1 MNEQSNYT
9 SSKKA
14 WQEAEAILVGAGAGM
29 GVDSGLPD
37 FGGNQDFGKPI
48 HPWPRWGS
56 NLKRWPTHI
65 GLQNPSLAWGF
76 YGHRLNLY
84 QKTKPHSGFN
94 ILLNKFK
101 EEKIPMFVFTS
112 NVDSHFQKTGFEENQ
127 IMECHGS
134 LMHFQ
139 CIEECGQPIWPIS
152 PDLLLQ
158 INPDNLLAKEPLP
171 SCPQCGS
178 LARPNILMFSD
189 FAWNSTR
196 TYGQRQRFE
205 KWIEKF
211 KNKNLL
217 IIELGAGTN
226 IPTVRLTCEEVY
238 QSAGNHFIR
247 VNPGESECGLKN
259 TLIPTHGS
267 KRCNKSN
274 LSKLL
279 KYSPT
284 VIII

>member
-1 MNEQSNYT
+1 MHQDSILAAKN
-9 SSKKA
+9 A
-14 WQEAEAILVGAGAGM
+14 WQEAEAILIGAGAGM

-37 FGGNQDFGKPI
+37 FRGKSGFWKAYPPLAEMGI
-48 HPWPRWGS
+48 EFEEMANPYWFT
-56 NLKRWPTHI
+56 K
-65 GLQNPSLAWGF
+65 NPSLAWGF

-84 QKTKPHSGFN
+84 QKTKPHRGFN

-101 EEKIPMFVFTS
+101 EENIPMFVFTS

-139 CIEECGQPIWPIS
+139 CIEECGQPIWPIG

-158 INPDNLLAKEPLP
+158 INPDNLLAEEPLP

-196 TYGQRQRFE
+196 TYAQRQRFE

-238 QSAGNHFIR
+238 QSSGNQFIR
-247 VNPGESECGLKN
+247 INPWESECGLKN
-259 TLIPTHGS
+259 TLS
-267 KRCNKSN
+267 
-274 LSKLL
+274 LL
-279 KYSPT
+279 MSAKDAIKAISQNH
-284 VIII
+284 

>member
-1 MNEQSNYT
+1 
-9 SSKKA
+9 
-14 WQEAEAILVGAGAGM
+14 M
-29 GVDSGLPD
+29 GIEFEEMANPYW
-37 FGGNQDFGKPI
+37 FTK
-48 HPWPRWGS
+48 
-56 NLKRWPTHI
+56 
-65 GLQNPSLAWGF
+65 NPSLAWGF

-84 QKTKPHSGFN
+84 QKTKTHSGFN
-94 ILLNKFK
+94 ILLTKFK
-101 EEKIPMFVFTS
+101 EEKIPIFVFTS
-112 NVDSHFQKTGFEENQ
+112 NVDSHFQKTGFSEKQ

-139 CIEECGQPIWPIS
+139 CMEECGQPIWPIS
-152 PDLLLQ
+152 PDLLIP

-196 TYGQRQRFE
+196 TYAQRQRFE

-226 IPTVRLTCEEVY
+226 IPTVRLKCEEVY

-247 VNPGESECGLKN
+247 VNPRESECGLRN
-259 TLIPTHGS
+259 S
-267 KRCNKSN
+267 
-274 LSKLL
+274 LSLPMGAKDAI
-279 KYSPT
+279 KAISQNP
-284 VIII
+284 

>member
-1 MNEQSNYT
+1 MHQDSILAAKN
-9 SSKKA
+9 A

-37 FGGNQDFGKPI
+37 FRGKSGFWKAYPPLAKMGI
-48 HPWPRWGS
+48 EFEEMANPYWF
-56 NLKRWPTHI
+56 T
-65 GLQNPSLAWGF
+65 QNPRLLGDFTATGLIFIKRLSPIVVSIFYSTSLKK
-76 YGHRLNLY
+76 RN
-84 QKTKPHSGFN
+84 
-94 ILLNKFK
+94 
-101 EEKIPMFVFTS
+101 IPMFVFTS

-259 TLIPTHGS
+259 TLSLPMGAKDAIKAIS
-267 KRCNKSN
+267 QN
-274 LSKLL
+274 
-279 KYSPT
+279 Y
-284 VIII
+284 

>member
-1 MNEQSNYT
+1 MNEQSIIRAQ
-9 SSKKA
+9 KA
-14 WQEAEAILVGAGAGM
+14 WSECEAILIGAGAGM

-37 FGGNQDFGKPI
+37 FRGNDGFWKAYPPLAKLGIEFEQMA
-48 HPWPRWGS
+48 
-56 NLKRWPTHI
+56 
-65 GLQNPSLAWGF
+65 NPQWFTEDPKLAWGF

-94 ILLNKFK
+94 TLLTKFK
-101 EEKIPMFVFTS
+101 EEKIPIFVFTS
-112 NVDSHFQKTGFEENQ
+112 NVDGQFQKTGFSEEQ

-139 CIEECGQPIWPIS
+139 CIEECGQPIWPSS
-152 PDLLLQ
+152 PDLLIP

-189 FAWNSTR
+189 FDWNSTR
-196 TYGQRQRFE
+196 TYAQRQRFE

-247 VNPGESECGLKN
+247 VNPRESECGLKN
-259 TLIPTHGS
+259 TLSIPLGAMEAINAITQV
-267 KRCNKSN
+267 N
-274 LSKLL
+274 LQQ
-279 KYSPT
+279 
-284 VIII
+284 

>member
-1 MNEQSNYT
+1 MNEQSIIRAQ
-9 SSKKA
+9 KA
-14 WQEAEAILVGAGAGM
+14 WSECEAILIGAGAGM

-37 FGGNQDFGKPI
+37 FRGNDGFWKAYP
-48 HPWPRWGS
+48 P
-56 NLKRWPTHI
+56 LKKLGIEFSEMADPQWFTEDPK
-65 GLQNPSLAWGF
+65 LAWGF

-112 NVDSHFQKTGFEENQ
+112 NVDGHFQKTGFEENQ

-158 INPDNLLAKEPLP
+158 INPDNLLAEEPLP

-205 KWIEKF
+205 KWIDKF

-247 VNPGESECGLKN
+247 VNPRESECGLKN
-259 TLIPTHGS
+259 TLSLPMGAKDAIKTISQNP
-267 KRCNKSN
+267 
-274 LSKLL
+274 
-279 KYSPT
+279 
-284 VIII
+284 

>member
-1 MNEQSNYT
+1 MMNDRSTIRAQ
-9 SSKKA
+9 KA
-14 WQEAEAILVGAGAGM
+14 WSECEAIFIGAGAGM

-37 FGGNQDFGKPI
+37 FRGNDGFWKAYP
-48 HPWPRWGS
+48 P
-56 NLKRWPTHI
+56 LKKLGI
-65 GLQNPSLAWGF
+65 EFSEMANPQWFTEDPKLAWGF

-84 QKTKPHSGFN
+84 QKTTPHNGFN
-94 ILLNKFK
+94 ILLDKFK
-101 EEKIPMFVFTS
+101 EENIPMFVFTS

-139 CIEECGQPIWPIS
+139 CIEECGQPIWQVD
-152 PDLLLQ
+152 PDLLIQ
-158 INPDNLLAKEPLP
+158 INPANLLAKEPLP

-196 TYGQRQRFE
+196 TYEQKQKFE

-238 QSAGNHFIR
+238 QSVGNHFIR
-247 VNPGESECGLKN
+247 VNPRESECGLKN
-259 TLIPTHGS
+259 TQSLPLGAMDAINAISQNH
-267 KRCNKSN
+267 
-274 LSKLL
+274 
-279 KYSPT
+279 
-284 VIII
+284 

>member
-1 MNEQSNYT
+1 MNEQSIIRAQ
-9 SSKKA
+9 KA
-14 WQEAEAILVGAGAGM
+14 WSECEAILIGAGAGM

-37 FGGNQDFGKPI
+37 FRGNDGFWKAYPPLAKLGIEFEQMA
-48 HPWPRWGS
+48 
-56 NLKRWPTHI
+56 
-65 GLQNPSLAWGF
+65 NPQWFTEDPKLAWGF

-94 ILLNKFK
+94 TLLTKFK

-112 NVDSHFQKTGFEENQ
+112 NVDSHFQKTGFSEEQ

-134 LMHFQ
+134 LMHLQ

-152 PDLLLQ
+152 PDLLIQ
-158 INPDNLLAKEPLP
+158 INPLNLLAKEPLP

-189 FAWNSTR
+189 FDWNSTR
-196 TYGQRQRFE
+196 TYSQRQRFE

-247 VNPGESECGLKN
+247 VNPRESECGLKN
-259 TLIPTHGS
+259 TLSIPLGAMEAINAITQV
-267 KRCNKSN
+267 N
-274 LSKLL
+274 LQQ
-279 KYSPT
+279 
-284 VIII
+284 

>member
-1 MNEQSNYT
+1 MNPKT
-9 SSKKA
+9 LLLAKKT
-14 WQEAEAILVGAGAGM
+14 WKEADAILVGAGAGM

-37 FGGNQDFGKPI
+37 FRGKSGFWKAYPPLAKMGI
-48 HPWPRWGS
+48 EFEEMANPYWFT
-56 NLKRWPTHI
+56 K
-65 GLQNPSLAWGF
+65 NPSLAWGF

-94 ILLNKFK
+94 ILLTKFK
-101 EEKIPMFVFTS
+101 EENIPMFVFTS

-152 PDLLLQ
+152 PDLLIP
-158 INPDNLLAKEPLP
+158 INPENLLAKEPLP

-189 FAWNSTR
+189 FDWNSTR
-196 TYGQRQRFE
+196 TYAQRQRFE
-205 KWIEKF
+205 KWIKKF

-247 VNPGESECGLKN
+247 VNPRESECGLKN
-259 TLIPTHGS
+259 TLSIPLGAMEAINAITQV
-267 KRCNKSN
+267 N
-274 LSKLL
+274 LQQ
-279 KYSPT
+279 
-284 VIII
+284 

>member
-1 MNEQSNYT
+1 MNEQSIIQAQ
-9 SSKKA
+9 KA
-14 WQEAEAILVGAGAGM
+14 WSGCEAILIGAGAGM

-37 FGGNQDFGKPI
+37 FRGNDGFWKVYP
-48 HPWPRWGS
+48 P
-56 NLKRWPTHI
+56 LKKLGI
-65 GLQNPSLAWGF
+65 EFSEMANPQWFTEDPKLAWGF

-101 EEKIPMFVFTS
+101 EENIPMFVFTS
-112 NVDSHFQKTGFEENQ
+112 NVDSHFQKSGFHENQ

-134 LMHFQ
+134 LMHLQ
-139 CIEECGQPIWPIS
+139 CIEECGQPIWRVD
-152 PDLLLQ
+152 PDLLIQ

-171 SCPQCGS
+171 SCPQCDS

-189 FAWNSTR
+189 FTWDSSR

-211 KNKNLL
+211 KNKNLV

-238 QSAGNHFIR
+238 QSTGNKFIR
-247 VNPGESECGLKN
+247 VNPRESECELKN
-259 TLIPTHGS
+259 TLSLPLGAMDAINTIS
-267 KRCNKSN
+267 QVN
-274 LSKLL
+274 LQQ
-279 KYSPT
+279 
-284 VIII
+284 

>member
-1 MNEQSNYT
+1 MNEQSIIRAQ
-9 SSKKA
+9 KA
-14 WQEAEAILVGAGAGM
+14 WSECEAILIGAGAGM

-37 FGGNQDFGKPI
+37 FRGNDGFWKAYP
-48 HPWPRWGS
+48 P
-56 NLKRWPTHI
+56 LKKI
-65 GLQNPSLAWGF
+65 GIEFSEMANPQWFTEDPKLAWGF

-112 NVDSHFQKTGFEENQ
+112 NVDGHFQKTGFEENQ

-158 INPDNLLAKEPLP
+158 INPDNLLAEEPLP

-196 TYGQRQRFE
+196 TYAQRQRFE
-205 KWIEKF
+205 KWIDKF

-247 VNPGESECGLKN
+247 VNPRESECGLKN
-259 TLIPTHGS
+259 TLSLPMGAKDAIKTISQNP
-267 KRCNKSN
+267 
-274 LSKLL
+274 
-279 KYSPT
+279 
-284 VIII
+284 

>member
-1 MNEQSNYT
+1 MNEQSIILAQ
-9 SSKKA
+9 KA
-14 WQEAEAILVGAGAGM
+14 WSECEAILIGAGAGM

-37 FGGNQDFGKPI
+37 FRGNDGFWKAYP
-48 HPWPRWGS
+48 P
-56 NLKRWPTHI
+56 LKKLGI
-65 GLQNPSLAWGF
+65 EFSEMANPQWFTEDPKLAWGF

-112 NVDSHFQKTGFEENQ
+112 NVDGHFQKTGFEENQ

-158 INPDNLLAKEPLP
+158 INPDNLLAEEPLP

-247 VNPGESECGLKN
+247 VNPRESECGLKN
-259 TLIPTHGS
+259 TLSLPMGAKDAIKAIS
-267 KRCNKSN
+267 QNS
-274 LSKLL
+274 
-279 KYSPT
+279 
-284 VIII
+284 

>member
-1 MNEQSNYT
+1 MNHKT
-9 SSKKA
+9 LLLAKKA
-14 WQEAEAILVGAGAGM
+14 WKEADAILVGAGAGM

-37 FGGNQDFGKPI
+37 FRGKSGFWKAYPPLAKMEI
-48 HPWPRWGS
+48 EFEEMANPHWFLENPR
-56 NLKRWPTHI
+56 
-65 GLQNPSLAWGF
+65 LAWGF
-76 YGHRLNLY
+76 YGHRFNLY
-84 QKTKPHSGFN
+84 QKTQPHNGFH
-94 ILLNKFK
+94 ILLTKFK
-101 EEKIPMFVFTS
+101 EGNIPMFVLTS
-112 NVDSHFQKTGFEENQ
+112 NVDGHFQKTGFKEDQ

-152 PDLLLQ
+152 PDLHLQ

-189 FAWNSTR
+189 FAWDSSR
-196 TYGQRQRFE
+196 TFAQRQRFE
-205 KWIEKF
+205 QWIEKF

-217 IIELGAGTN
+217 IIEFGAGTN

-247 VNPGESECGLKN
+247 VNPRESECGLKN
-259 TLIPTHGS
+259 TISLPMGA
-267 KRCNKSN
+267 KDA
-274 LSKLL
+274 L
-279 KYSPT
+279 KAISENQ
-284 VIII
+284 

>member
-1 MNEQSNYT
+1 
-9 SSKKA
+9 
-14 WQEAEAILVGAGAGM
+14 M

-37 FGGNQDFGKPI
+37 FRGNDGFWKAYPPLAKLGIEFEQMA
-48 HPWPRWGS
+48 
-56 NLKRWPTHI
+56 
-65 GLQNPSLAWGF
+65 NPQWFTEDPKLAWGF

-94 ILLNKFK
+94 TLLTKFK
-101 EEKIPMFVFTS
+101 EEKIPIFVFTS
-112 NVDSHFQKTGFEENQ
+112 NVDGQFQKTGFSEEQ

-139 CIEECGQPIWPIS
+139 CIEECGQPIWPSS
-152 PDLLLQ
+152 PDLLIP

-189 FAWNSTR
+189 FDWNSTR
-196 TYGQRQRFE
+196 TYAQRQRFE

-247 VNPGESECGLKN
+247 VNPRESECGLKN
-259 TLIPTHGS
+259 TLSIPLGAMEAINAITQV
-267 KRCNKSN
+267 N
-274 LSKLL
+274 LQQ
-279 KYSPT
+279 
-284 VIII
+284 

>member
-1 MNEQSNYT
+1 MNEQSIIRAQ
-9 SSKKA
+9 KA
-14 WQEAEAILVGAGAGM
+14 WSECEAILIGAGAGM

-37 FGGNQDFGKPI
+37 FRGNDGFWKAYP
-48 HPWPRWGS
+48 P
-56 NLKRWPTHI
+56 LKKLGIEFSEMADPQWFTEDPK
-65 GLQNPSLAWGF
+65 LAWGF

-84 QKTKPHSGFN
+84 QKTKPHSGFD
-94 ILLNKFK
+94 ILLNKYK

-112 NVDSHFQKTGFEENQ
+112 NVDGHFQKTGFEENQ

-152 PDLLLQ
+152 PDLLIP

-196 TYGQRQRFE
+196 TYAQRQRFE

-247 VNPGESECGLKN
+247 VNPRESECGLKN
-259 TLIPTHGS
+259 TLSLPMGAKDAIKAIYQNP
-267 KRCNKSN
+267 
-274 LSKLL
+274 
-279 KYSPT
+279 
-284 VIII
+284 

>member
-1 MNEQSNYT
+1 MNEQSIIRAQ
-9 SSKKA
+9 KA
-14 WQEAEAILVGAGAGM
+14 WSECEAILIGAGAGM

-37 FGGNQDFGKPI
+37 FRGNDGFWKAYP
-48 HPWPRWGS
+48 P
-56 NLKRWPTHI
+56 LKKLGIEFSEMADPQWFTEDPK
-65 GLQNPSLAWGF
+65 LAWGF

-112 NVDSHFQKTGFEENQ
+112 NVDGHFQKTGFEENQ

-152 PDLLLQ
+152 PDLLIP

-196 TYGQRQRFE
+196 TYAQRQRFE

-247 VNPGESECGLKN
+247 VNPRESECGLKN
-259 TLIPTHGS
+259 TLSLPMGAKDAIKAIYQNP
-267 KRCNKSN
+267 
-274 LSKLL
+274 
-279 KYSPT
+279 
-284 VIII
+284 